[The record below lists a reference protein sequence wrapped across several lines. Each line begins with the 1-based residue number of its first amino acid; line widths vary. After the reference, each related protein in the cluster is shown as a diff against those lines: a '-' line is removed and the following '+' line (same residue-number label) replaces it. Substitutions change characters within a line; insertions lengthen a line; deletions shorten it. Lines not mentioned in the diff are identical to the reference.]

1 MASASCATVIRGNS
15 FTQLNQLSQIRT
27 ASFGLNNLKI
37 FSRVNFSLIE
47 LPPSFVSKKKKNRN
61 IFCTGIFTGRVS
73 QVKFN
78 LLF

>member
-47 LPPSFVSKKKKNRN
+47 LPPSFVSKKKKIE
-61 IFCTGIFTGRVS
+61 IFFVPEFS
-73 QVKFN
+73 PVEYPK
-78 LLF
+78 